1 MTTIK
6 VAFYKYPKTKPWYAT
21 FFNRLTCWW
30 TRGEYSHVEIVLS
43 EQDGVYECGSS
54 SARDHGVRVKSMPL
68 PPAKWDIVEVEG
80 DPERVRAWFAR
91 ESGKKYDYLAWLGFL
106 FRREHGSDSKWF
118 CSEAIADC
126 LGYRDAWRFDPNTL
140 FVVLRRAN
148 DFNNKKV
155 GE

>member
-1 MTTIK
+1 MIDSDLADMLVDERAIFTLRSRFIRKRWGVWVRFQLGTR
-6 VAFYKYPKTKPWYAT
+6 PW
-21 FFNRLTCWW
+21 C
-30 TRGEYSHVEIVLS
+30 
-43 EQDGVYECGSS
+43 
-54 SARDHGVRVKSMPL
+54 ARQVHAVTS
-68 PPAKWDIVEVEG
+68 AKWDIVEIEG
-80 DPERVRAWFAR
+80 DPERVRAWFMR
-91 ESGKKYDYLAWLGFL
+91 ESGRKYDYLAWLGFL
-106 FRREHGSDSKWF
+106 FRRERGSDSKWF

>member
-1 MTTIK
+1 MFSKIIK
-6 VAFYKYPKTKPWYAT
+6 NADLVVPKFTLSIMSGSWLVSLIAHE
-21 FFNRLTCWW
+21 N
-30 TRGEYSHVEIVLS
+30 EI
-43 EQDGVYECGSS
+43 
-54 SARDHGVRVKSMPL
+54 RVIGLFISLIAGALLVIMNIPK
-68 PPAKWDIVEVEG
+68 AIK
-80 DPERVRAWFAR
+80 AWFVR
-91 ESGKKYDYLAWLGFL
+91 ESGRKYDYLAWLGFL
-106 FRREHGSDSKWF
+106 FRRERGSDSKWF